1 MRRASRHS
9 PAHAELALL
18 LKDLRLEAGLSQAEV
33 SERLGDRPQSYV
45 SSVEVGQRGIDL
57 IQVMELASLYGVT
70 LVDFAKRFQER
81 LETRETERRP
91 PRRPRRRD

>member
-1 MRRASRHS
+1 MRRSSRHS

-18 LKDLRLEAGLSQAEV
+18 LKDLRLEAGMSQLEV
-33 SERLGDRPQSYV
+33 STHLGDRPQSYV

-57 IQVMELASLYGVT
+57 IQVMELASLYGVS

-81 LETRETERRP
+81 LDTRETERRP
-91 PRRPRRRD
+91 PRRPRRQG